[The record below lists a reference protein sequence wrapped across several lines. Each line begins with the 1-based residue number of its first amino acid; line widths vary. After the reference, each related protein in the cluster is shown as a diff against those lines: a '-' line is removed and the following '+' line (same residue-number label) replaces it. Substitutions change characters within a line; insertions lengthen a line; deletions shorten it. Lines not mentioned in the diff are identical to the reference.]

1 MSKKVV
7 FNNVTYSSLKDFYR
21 NNEDNIEVSYGVLL
35 NNFKSGI
42 PIENAIKKQPRKIM
56 KLKHSKHGPFF
67 VEGKK
72 YLNIPSLAQE
82 YQLNA
87 NTIFKRL
94 ERGKKGDDLIP
105 EKKRKNFEPPI
116 IEPKKYKYYIE
127 GNGFNSRPEMCKHYG
142 INFSTYRKRVER
154 GFSTEEALGIVKV
167 PDKRRVVKVKKDKQN
182 LKASEVDLVIN
193 GKRFKSISELA
204 REYDMR
210 DITLRNRILEQRL
223 SPEEAVVKPIEKK
236 GKKVNLSINGIEY
249 ESIAQLAKAFNLE
262 PYIVHRRI
270 KKGFTVEEAVQKL
283 MKGKNIEVEGKKFSS
298 IAEAARYYNLI
309 PENVQKKLKDGMTN
323 EQALG
328 LVSTKPLKYEWSN
341 NKFETI
347 GELASFVSKQTNIPK
362 KLLIGRIRRG
372 HTVDEAIKLGDEK
385 IVSPGRYN
393 LTILKRDKS
402 LANKNAVLYF
412 VEIKYEDNIF
422 YKIGITTRD
431 TEKRLINY
439 DHKLISQCDGKLIQ
453 IYKFEQML
461 LKQYSHRKMSKD
473 FDIYLDGMTEF
484 LDLSDS
490 EVLKIKS
497 SIAAVNFE

>member
-7 FNNVTYSSLKDFYR
+7 FNNVTYSSLRDFYK
-21 NNEDNIEVSYGVLL
+21 NNEDKIEVSYGVLL
-35 NNFKSGI
+35 NNFKLGI
-42 PIENAIKKQPRKIM
+42 PIERAIKKQPRK
-56 KLKHSKHGPFF
+56 KVHSKHGPFF

-72 YLNIPSLAQE
+72 YSNIPSLAKE

-87 NTIFKRL
+87 NTVFKRF
-94 ERGKKGDDLIP
+94 ERGKRGDDLIP
-105 EKKRKNFEPPI
+105 KKKRKNFEPPI

-127 GNGFNSRPEMCKHYG
+127 GNGFNSKPEMCKHYG
-142 INFSTYRKRVER
+142 INYSTYRKRVEK

-167 PDKRRVVKVKKDKQN
+167 ADKRHVVRKAKKN
-182 LKASEVDLVIN
+182 LKASEVDLVID
-193 GKRFKSISELA
+193 GKTFKSISELA
-204 REYDMR
+204 REYNMKE
-210 DITLRNRILEQRL
+210 ITLRNRILKQRL
-223 SPEEAVVKPIEKK
+223 SPKEAVNRPIEKK
-236 GKKVNLSINGIEY
+236 DKIKLNINGIEY
-249 ESIAQLAKAFNLE
+249 ESIPQLAKAFNLE
-262 PYIVHRRI
+262 PYIVYQRI
-270 KKGFTVEEAVQKL
+270 KKGFTVEEAVQKS

-309 PENVQKKLKDGMTN
+309 PENVQSNLKAGMTN

-328 LVSTKPLKYEWSN
+328 LESTKPLKYEWSN

-362 KLLIGRIRRG
+362 KLLMGRIRRG
-372 HTVDEAIKLGDEK
+372 YTVDEAIKLGDEK

-393 LTILKRDKS
+393 FTILKRDKS
-402 LANKNAVLYF
+402 LANKSAVLYF

-422 YKIGITTRD
+422 YKIGITTRG

-461 LKQYSHRKMSKD
+461 LKQYSHRKIDKD